1 MSRTMAQKNLNLADE
16 QRKLDEQ
23 GILHGIRNRDD
34 LDEASGSY
42 KDIEI
47 VMDSQKDL
55 VKIIHTL
62 SPLAVVKG

>member
-1 MSRTMAQKNLNLADE
+1 MIYYSYKIE
-16 QRKLDEQ
+16 KEKKILDDQ

-55 VKIIHTL
+55 VKIVHTL
-62 SPLAVVKG
+62 RPLAVVKG